1 MRRSLGGRGPFEEAC
16 WFGNRSLLCCAVRP
30 RSWALGLDGRGRRR
44 EPSESTCLRS
54 GRSRFCRGSDTTF
67 SMGAA
72 CASRRIR
79 SDCDHPARWN
89 LESIHRRRLHG
100 GRKGTPDGQQ
110 NLGLA
115 RSVGSWAA
123 RDGLCRR
130 PFKRE
135 TPLMSVH
142 LTGACRRRSRAA
154 AEPPGRWTDSHG
166 LSMFW

>member
-54 GRSRFCRGSDTTF
+54 GRSRFYRGSDTTF

-79 SDCDHPARWN
+79 SDCDHPARRIWN
-89 LESIHRRRLHG
+89 PFTAGDYMAG
-100 GRKGTPDGQQ
+100 GR
-110 NLGLA
+110 
-115 RSVGSWAA
+115 
-123 RDGLCRR
+123 
-130 PFKRE
+130 
-135 TPLMSVH
+135 
-142 LTGACRRRSRAA
+142 
-154 AEPPGRWTDSHG
+154 EPPTVSRTLVWLVPLEVG
-166 LSMFW
+166 LLAMAFVVDPSNEKRPS